1 MNFELICIDMFQTL
15 VDVNTR
21 VPYIWKR
28 ILKDQYSDKLAQECA
43 KSVRKNVF
51 NRFHDSVSDK
61 KEFENLKTM
70 FTPFFSAVL
79 QEMNISFDPREAVRI
94 FMDEHTNAAPYED
107 VESFFSLIADAL
119 PICLVSDAD
128 YEMMHPI
135 LKKYKFDKVFI
146 SEEVQSYKN
155 EADSKIFEEVLK
167 HYSIDPSKI
176 LHIGD
181 SSSDVVGAHKAGIKT
196 CWVNRLGGEWKYT
209 PRPDYTVKSLD
220 EVAAIVGIDNSAIA

>member
-1 MNFELICIDMFQTL
+1 MDFELICIDMFQTL

-28 ILKDQYSDKLAQECA
+28 ILKEQYSDKLAQECA
-43 KSVRKNVF
+43 ESVSKNVF
-51 NRFHDSVSDK
+51 NKFHDSVLNK

-70 FTPFFSAVL
+70 FTPFFHTVL
-79 QEMNISFDPREAVRI
+79 QEMNINFDPGEAVRI
-94 FMDEHTNAAPYED
+94 FMEEHTNAAPYD
-107 VESFFSLIADAL
+107 DAESFFSLIGDAL

-155 EADSKIFEEVLK
+155 ESDSKIFKEVLK
-167 HYSIDPSKI
+167 HYSIAPGKV

-181 SSSDVVGAHKAGIKT
+181 SSSDIMGACKVGIKT
-196 CWVNRLGGEWKYT
+196 CWINRLGGEWKYT
-209 PRPDYTVKSLD
+209 PKPDYIVKSLD
-220 EVAAIVGIDNSAIA
+220 EVAAIVGVDNSLAK